1 VNKLKQLLYSDK
13 VAAIV
18 FLVPALFFFGLYMIA
33 PIPMSVY
40 YSLHN
45 WSGIGQR
52 VYIGLRNWAELLK
65 DPIFW
70 LSFRNNLKLVVV
82 SIGTQLPIALLL
94 AVFLS
99 SKKTRFA
106 SLFKTIY
113 FIPLLFS
120 SVAIGVMWLYI
131 YDTNFGLVNSFLRY
145 IGKFAWIRDWLG
157 DPKTALYAVMMAI
170 NWRFIPFYMILFLA
184 AIVAIPEELFEAAMI
199 DGARGLQIFRHVTL
213 PMLRPTII
221 NAAVLS
227 LVGALKFFDIIFA
240 MTGGGPNHA
249 SELMAT
255 YMYKRSFK
263 DFRMGY
269 GSTVAVAIFLIA
281 MVLSLAF
288 LRLTRRS
295 SKAD

>member
-1 VNKLKQLLYSDK
+1 MNKLKQLLRSDK
-13 VAAIV
+13 VAAFV
-18 FLVPALFFFGLYMIA
+18 FLAPALFFFGLYMIA
-33 PIPMSVY
+33 PVPMSTY
-40 YSLHN
+40 YSLHR
-45 WSGIGQR
+45 WSGIGEKI
-52 VYIGLRNWAELLK
+52 YIGLQNWGELIK

-70 LSFRNNLKLVVV
+70 LSFKNNLKLVVV
-82 SIGTQLPIALLL
+82 SIGTQLPVALLL

-99 SKKTRFA
+99 SKTTRLA
-106 SLFKTIY
+106 GLFKTIY

-120 SVAIGVMWLYI
+120 SVAIGVMWRYI
-131 YDTNFGLVNSFLRY
+131 YDTNFGLVNVFLRNV
-145 IGKFAWIRDWLG
+145 GLFSWAKDWLG
-157 DPKTALYAVMMAI
+157 DPKLALYSVMVAI

-199 DGARGLQIFRHVTL
+199 DGAKGIQVFRHITL

-240 MTGGGPNHA
+240 MTGGGPHHA

-255 YMYKRSFK
+255 YMYNRSFV

-288 LRLTRRS
+288 LRFTRRS
-295 SKAD
+295 SELD